1 MKNITIQKFADKTA
15 KIGIVGLGYV
25 GLPLMLR
32 YVDIG
37 YQVLGFD
44 IDKTKV
50 DKLNK
55 GETYIEH
62 IPAEKIAAAS
72 NSLFEATTDFS
83 RIGEVEAVILCVPT
97 PLNKYREPDMSF
109 VIDTT
114 DAVKPYLRAGQVLSL
129 ESTTYPGTT
138 EEELLPRVE
147 EGGLKVGKDVFLV
160 YSPEREDPGNPN
172 FETRTIPKVIGGHT
186 PACLEV
192 GIALYQPAIDK
203 VVPVS
208 STKAAELTKLLE
220 NIHRA
225 VNIGLVNEMK
235 IVADK
240 MDVDIHEV
248 IAAAATKPFGFVA
261 YYPGPG
267 LGGHCIPI
275 DPFYLTWK
283 AREYGVNTR
292 FIELA
297 GEVNSHMPD
306 YVISK
311 VGLALNEHNRSIKD
325 SKILVLGIAYK
336 KNVDDTREAGVRS
349 LDREIAKICRKAVI
363 KNELSGSLKTK
374 KAKVITVSA
383 DNLNDYLGVRRF
395 DYGVTAGENR
405 VGQVTGLAW
414 TEVGGELLTIEAVAL
429 KGKGNIVRTGKLGD
443 VMLESITAAWSV
455 VRSRAE
461 SLGIAPDFY
470 EKNDMHVH
478 VPEGATPKDG
488 PSAGIAMTLSMVSA
502 LTGIPVRADVAM
514 TGEITL
520 RGEVLPIGGLKEKLL
535 AALRGGIKH
544 VLIPKDN
551 VKDLEEIPQNV
562 KDGLEIHAVKWI
574 DEVFEWG
581 LERQPTPYIAQTQ
594 PETVPAKPKA
604 KSGRKAQQH

>member
-1 MKNITIQKFADKTA
+1 MEKMMKNTTIQKFADKSA

-37 YQVLGFD
+37 YSVLGFD
-44 IDKTKV
+44 IDEDKV
-50 DKLNK
+50 TKLNQ
-55 GETYIEH
+55 GESYIEH
-62 IPAEKIAAAS
+62 IPAEKIAAAR
-72 NSLFEATTDFS
+72 NTRFEATTDFS
-83 RIGEVEAVILCVPT
+83 RIGEVEAIILCVPT
-97 PLNKYREPDMSF
+97 PLNKYREPDISF

-114 DAVKPYLRAGQVLSL
+114 NAVKPYLRAGQVLSL

-138 EEELLPRVE
+138 EEELLPRME
-147 EGGLKVGKDVFLV
+147 EQGLKVGQDVFLV

-172 FETRTIPKVIGGHT
+172 FETRTIPKVLGGHT

-192 GIALYQPAIDK
+192 GMALYQPAIDK

-240 MDVDIHEV
+240 MDIDIHEV
-248 IAAAATKPFGFVA
+248 INAAATKPFGFVA

-297 GEVNSHMPD
+297 GEVNSSMPD

-336 KNVDDTREAGVRS
+336 KNVDDMRESPSVEIMDRLHS
-349 LDREIAKICRKAVI
+349 L
-363 KNELSGSLKTK
+363 G
-374 KAKVITVSA
+374 AKVSYSDPHVPVFPYIPGHHYFDLSSEEISA
-383 DNLNDYLGVRRF
+383 ENVAKFDCVVLTTDHDKF
-395 DYGVTAGENR
+395 DYDLIKQHAKLIIDTRGR
-405 VGQVTGLAW
+405 FS
-414 TEVGGELLTIEAVAL
+414 
-429 KGKGNIVRTGKLGD
+429 GKDAK
-443 VMLESITAAWSV
+443 V
-455 VRSRAE
+455 V
-461 SLGIAPDFY
+461 
-470 EKNDMHVH
+470 
-478 VPEGATPKDG
+478 
-488 PSAGIAMTLSMVSA
+488 
-502 LTGIPVRADVAM
+502 
-514 TGEITL
+514 
-520 RGEVLPIGGLKEKLL
+520 
-535 AALRGGIKH
+535 
-544 VLIPKDN
+544 
-551 VKDLEEIPQNV
+551 
-562 KDGLEIHAVKWI
+562 
-574 DEVFEWG
+574 
-581 LERQPTPYIAQTQ
+581 
-594 PETVPAKPKA
+594 KA
-604 KSGRKAQQH
+604 

>member
-1 MKNITIQKFADKTA
+1 MQASEIKQSAIGKFRDKTA
-15 KIGIVGLGYV
+15 TIGIVGLGYV

-32 YVDIG
+32 YAETG
-37 YQVLGFD
+37 FKVLGFD
-44 IDKTKV
+44 IDAEKV
-50 DKLNK
+50 NKLNN

-62 IPAEKIAAAS
+62 ITADKIAAARS
-72 NSLFEATTDFS
+72 AGFEATTDFS
-83 RIGEVEAVILCVPT
+83 RIGEAEAVILCVPT

-147 EGGLKVGKDVFLV
+147 EGGLKVGENVFLV
-160 YSPEREDPGNPN
+160 YSPEREDPGNPD

-192 GIALYQPAIDK
+192 GLALYQPAIDK

-240 MDVDIHEV
+240 MDIDIHEV
-248 IAAAATKPFGFVA
+248 IDAAATKPFGFVA

-297 GEVNSHMPD
+297 GEVNSSMPE
-306 YVISK
+306 YVVNK
-311 VGLALNEHNRSIKD
+311 TALALNDRQRSIKG
-325 SKILVLGIAYK
+325 SKVLVLGIAYK
-336 KNVDDTREAGVRS
+336 KNVDDMRESPSVEVMELLRGLGAEISYSDPHVPVFPKM
-349 LDREIAKICRKAVI
+349 REHKFDLKSVPLTAESIASYDCVVLTTDHDK
-363 KNELSGSLKTK
+363 
-374 KAKVITVSA
+374 
-383 DNLNDYLGVRRF
+383 F
-395 DYGVTAGENR
+395 DYD
-405 VGQVTGLAW
+405 
-414 TEVGGELLTIEAVAL
+414 LLKQHAKLIVDTR
-429 KGKGNIVRTGKLGD
+429 GKYSGKHDNIV
-443 VMLESITAAWSV
+443 
-455 VRSRAE
+455 
-461 SLGIAPDFY
+461 
-470 EKNDMHVH
+470 
-478 VPEGATPKDG
+478 
-488 PSAGIAMTLSMVSA
+488 
-502 LTGIPVRADVAM
+502 
-514 TGEITL
+514 
-520 RGEVLPIGGLKEKLL
+520 
-535 AALRGGIKH
+535 
-544 VLIPKDN
+544 
-551 VKDLEEIPQNV
+551 
-562 KDGLEIHAVKWI
+562 
-574 DEVFEWG
+574 
-581 LERQPTPYIAQTQ
+581 
-594 PETVPAKPKA
+594 KA
-604 KSGRKAQQH
+604 